1 MKRSD
6 FHDLIQVLVSSFVN
20 CTNDRKMIWEILS
33 LYLYK
38 EMRMGIGAVVIML
51 FKISLISLKNVL
63 TLVEDQV
70 EIFVSM
76 LLLYH

>member
-1 MKRSD
+1 
-6 FHDLIQVLVSSFVN
+6 
-20 CTNDRKMIWEILS
+20 MIWEILS

-38 EMRMGIGAVVIML
+38 EMRMGIGAIVIMF

-70 EIFVSM
+70 EIFVKCCYFVIRKFKVS
-76 LLLYH
+76 LVQNVSLVPKLPFCPDFIP

>member
-1 MKRSD
+1 
-6 FHDLIQVLVSSFVN
+6 
-20 CTNDRKMIWEILS
+20 MIWEILS

-38 EMRMGIGAVVIML
+38 EMRMGIGAIMIMFL
-51 FKISLISLKNVL
+51 KISLISLKNVL

-76 LLLYH
+76 LLLCH